1 MFAARALLRA
11 EMFSL
16 GAENLAQIRPAERNV
31 ASEDQVISLT
41 FGRLIQADDDD
52 SVSRRSLC

>member
-1 MFAARALLRA
+1 MFAVRALLWA
-11 EMFSL
+11 ELFAL

-41 FGRLIQADDDD
+41 CGRLIQADDDD
-52 SVSRRSLC
+52 SVSNLSLS